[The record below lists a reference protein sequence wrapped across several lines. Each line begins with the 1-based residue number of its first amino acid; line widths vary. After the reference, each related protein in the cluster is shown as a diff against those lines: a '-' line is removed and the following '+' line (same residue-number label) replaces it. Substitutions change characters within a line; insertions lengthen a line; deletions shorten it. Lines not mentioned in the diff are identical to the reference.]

1 MKIGIISDTHDNLPQ
16 IKKAVTFFN
25 REKVDLVLHA
35 GDFVSPFT
43 ALEFKNLNCPFTG
56 VFGNNDGDKLYLRE
70 KFKDIGKLF
79 PAPYIVKI
87 DNKDIIMLHKEKL
100 TDSLEKSQ
108 KYDIVIYGHTHR
120 VDLRKIGKTL
130 IINPGE
136 CGGWLTGK
144 STIALL
150 DLENLEAKI
159 IDLADKM
166 Q

>member
-1 MKIGIISDTHDNLPQ
+1 MKIGIISDTHDNLLQ
-16 IKKAVTFFN
+16 IKKAVDIFN
-25 REKVDLVLHA
+25 QKKVDLVLHA

-79 PAPYIVKI
+79 TAPYIAKI
-87 DNKDIIMLHKEKL
+87 DNKNVIILHKEKL
-100 TDSLEKSQ
+100 IDSLAKSQ
-108 KYDIVIYGHTHR
+108 KYDVVIYGHTHR

-150 DLENLEAKI
+150 DLANLEVKI
-159 IDLADKM
+159 VEIVGKI
-166 Q
+166 